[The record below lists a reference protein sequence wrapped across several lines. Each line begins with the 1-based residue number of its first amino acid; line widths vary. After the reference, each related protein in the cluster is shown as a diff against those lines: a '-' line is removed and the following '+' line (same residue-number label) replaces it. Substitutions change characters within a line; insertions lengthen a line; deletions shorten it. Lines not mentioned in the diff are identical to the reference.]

1 MEVLHTVVLGGCK
14 YVLDNL
20 MSALSAKQKEEVLAR
35 VRAFNTSGFKVKMYG
50 NVCRHCKSFV
60 GRDFKGWAQM
70 ALFIMAPFLNDGQK
84 QVLLTLSKVS
94 IIIHVRVKR
103 IYVSI
108 CMHQVFQIAYCEFFA
123 MSLYEEWS
131 KICVAFVEAIK
142 MHMPELLQKQKT
154 HLILHLVDCMREL
167 GPSSAFSAER
177 YIHLKNLHCGL
188 H

>member
-1 MEVLHTVVLGGCK
+1 MGSNGSIYNGTILERWTK
-14 YVLDNL
+14 T
-20 MSALSAKQKEEVLAR
+20 S
-35 VRAFNTSGFKVKMYG
+35 AFNVIQGKHHKT
-50 NVCRHCKSFV
+50 CTC
-60 GRDFKGWAQM
+60 
-70 ALFIMAPFLNDGQK
+70 
-84 QVLLTLSKVS
+84 
-94 IIIHVRVKR
+94 
-103 IYVSI
+103 YVSI

-177 YIHLKNLHCGL
+177 YIHLRNLYCGL